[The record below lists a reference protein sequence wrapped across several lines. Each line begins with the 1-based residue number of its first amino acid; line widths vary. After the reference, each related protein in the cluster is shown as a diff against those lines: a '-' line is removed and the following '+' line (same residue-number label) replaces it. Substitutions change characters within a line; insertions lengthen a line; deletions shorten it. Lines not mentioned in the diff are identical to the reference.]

1 MKDVI
6 VLRSAVCAAALL
18 SSSAAIADVTAAD
31 VWADWQ
37 TQIQVYGS
45 ENISIGSEVVD
56 GATLTVND
64 LSMTMSDEFS
74 SVTTNLGPL
83 VFTENGDGTVSVD
96 VPDSYLI
103 AVNIEDDLIVDLEVA
118 QENMAITVSGDP
130 DAMDYDISADSYTMR
145 VAEFKGDAADVEGD
159 IFVKAND
166 LSGTYQTSAD
176 GALVYD
182 MIAENVDVLF
192 DVKEPGGDGYMLVS
206 GKMERLGADGT
217 MNMPEGL
224 DMDAPDTWFANGFGV
239 DSTMGYLGASFIA
252 DFSVDGD
259 AGTASIQMGEGGFNA
274 TMNQSDLAYGFAF
287 DGVNVSAQ
295 MPDLPF
301 PVSFSWDQAETSFY
315 MPLESTDE
323 AEPFGFKFALT
334 EVTVSDDIWNM
345 ADPTGTIPRE
355 PVTAELE
362 LAGMAKLFFNILDPE
377 QAEAMAFADTP
388 GELNSLQLIGLR
400 LAAAGAEITG
410 AGDFTFDNS
419 DLETFDGLPRP
430 TGEVNIGIKGANALI
445 DKVVEM
451 GLLPAEQATMGRMFM
466 GMFATPTGD
475 DELSSKIEINDQGH
489 IMANGQRIQ

>member
-1 MKDVI
+1 MKNVI
-6 VLRSAVCAAALL
+6 ISRGAVCAAALL
-18 SSSAAIADVTAAD
+18 SATTAIADVTAAD

-37 TQIQVYGS
+37 KHLSPYGADGVT
-45 ENISIGSEVVD
+45 IGDEVVD
-56 GATLTVND
+56 GDTLTITD
-64 LSMTMSDEFS
+64 ITMSISDDYS

-96 VPDSYLI
+96 VPDSYII
-103 AVNIEDDLIVDLEVA
+103 AVNIEDDFVVDLEVA
-118 QENMAITVSGDP
+118 QENLELTVSGDP

-159 IFVKAND
+159 IYVKANN
-166 LSGTYQTSAD
+166 LTGTYQSNAEA
-176 GALVYD
+176 GLAYD
-182 MIAENVDVLF
+182 LLAENVDVLF
-192 DVKEPGGDGYMLVS
+192 DIKEPGGDGYVLVS
-206 GKMERLGADGT
+206 GKMDRLGTDGT

-224 DMDAPDTWFANGFGV
+224 DMDAPETWFANGFGV
-239 DSTMGYLGASFIA
+239 DSTFGYLGGSFIA
-252 DFSVDGD
+252 DFNVDGD
-259 AGTASIQMGEGGFNA
+259 AGTASIQMGEGGFHA
-274 TMNQSDLAYGFAF
+274 TMNQSKFAYGFAF
-287 DGVNVSAQ
+287 DGVDVSAQ

-301 PVSFSWDQAETSFY
+301 PVSFSWDQAETSFF
-315 MPLESTDE
+315 MPLESTDD

-334 EVTVSDDIWNM
+334 EVAVSDDIWNM